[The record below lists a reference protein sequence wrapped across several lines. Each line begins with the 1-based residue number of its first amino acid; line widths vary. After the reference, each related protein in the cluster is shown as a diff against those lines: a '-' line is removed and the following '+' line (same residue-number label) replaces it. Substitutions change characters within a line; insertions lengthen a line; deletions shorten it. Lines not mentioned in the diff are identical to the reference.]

1 MTSAVK
7 KPSWV
12 PVIISALSIILSM
25 TIYFFE
31 QFRFSAIVYLAYFLT
46 PFVPILALAIA
57 RSGDTKARSN
67 VFYDLA
73 LGKKIVSTASALA
86 IVGFVAAL
94 PIIFHIASELSQ
106 I

>member
-1 MTSAVK
+1 MSTAVK
-7 KPSWV
+7 KPSWI
-12 PVIISALSIILSM
+12 PVLISALSIVLSM
-25 TIYFFE
+25 TIYFISPL
-31 QFRFSAIVYLAYFLT
+31 RFSLAVYLAYFLT
-46 PFVPILALAIA
+46 PFVPILSLAIA

-73 LGKKIVSTASALA
+73 LGKKIVSTALVLA
-86 IVGFVAAL
+86 IVGFVVAV